1 MISLFDNNISNKII
15 LSSALFAIVFHASLI
30 PISSLIKIDKIED
43 TEPKIILELINGNSR
58 ISTGTSSIKL

>member
-43 TEPKIILELINGNSR
+43 SQHIENKIQ
-58 ISTGTSSIKL
+58 KLNQMLHDF